1 MYRRYEEEGRG
12 GERRGG
18 ERWGGEGREE
28 GRRGGRLECW
38 EHDPK
43 KRLSSEELVAI
54 LEDV

>member
-1 MYRRYEEEGRG
+1 MREM
-12 GERRGG
+12 RRGG
-18 ERWGGEGREE
+18 EGRGEREDE
-28 GRRGGRLECW
+28 RGERRAEEQCW

>member
-1 MYRRYEEEGRG
+1 MKRYEEERRGEEGRG
-12 GERRGG
+12 GEGRGEEGTREERGG
-18 ERWGGEGREE
+18 EQ
-28 GRRGGRLECW
+28 CW

>member
-1 MYRRYEEEGRG
+1 MKRRGEEER
-12 GERRGG
+12 RRGG
-18 ERWGGEGREE
+18 EEREGWGEV
-28 GRRGGRLECW
+28 GRREGERTGECW